1 MPQTQDASISVSIF
15 GSQPIERFP
24 LPPPPPL
31 GFQFGNTHTT
41 SSPSTGSSHL
51 EDKPV
56 VFGAIGGYGDMNGH
70 HNGFSVPVSIQGST
84 IGLPSTTTH
93 MPRMQ
98 IDNVEMKPVSK
109 VHSAALERDAADTL
123 VPIIND
129 YEPFCNTLAVSITC
143 R

>member
-1 MPQTQDASISVSIF
+1 MPQNQDASISVSIF

-51 EDKPV
+51 EDKPI
-56 VFGAIGGYGDMNGH
+56 VFGSKGGYGDMNGYN
-70 HNGFSVPVSIQGST
+70 NGFPVPVSIQGST
-84 IGLPSTTTH
+84 IGLPSTATH
-93 MPRMQ
+93 VPR

-129 YEPFCNTLAVSITC
+129 YEPFCNTLAVSITS